1 MLARAALMS
10 SWVVS
15 GSSTRTVNSHAHM
28 CVVEGA
34 RMLSSTEAM
43 AVADPKVTRADLDG
57 VVATW
62 LLGALQ
68 VP

>member
-1 MLARAALMS
+1 
-10 SWVVS
+10 
-15 GSSTRTVNSHAHM
+15 M